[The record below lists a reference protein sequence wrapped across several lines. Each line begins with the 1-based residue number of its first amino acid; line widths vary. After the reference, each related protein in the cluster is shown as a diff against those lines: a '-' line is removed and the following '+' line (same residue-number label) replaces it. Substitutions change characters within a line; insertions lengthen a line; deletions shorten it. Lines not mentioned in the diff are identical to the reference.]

1 MTRGH
6 WRPILWGQV
15 RSERQRAAGRSLG
28 GSGYYDIWAHSAAN
42 TCFYSFHRFVCIF
55 GNKEQLSG
63 RAVIMCVTFT
73 ISSPFFKQINSF
85 VLITH
90 AKSCLVFSPTRFPV
104 SNNLKCQVSR
114 VSEEERALSPET
126 DHDQPSPSADVWP
139 RWIRCL
145 ENLL

>member
-1 MTRGH
+1 M
-6 WRPILWGQV
+6 

-55 GNKEQLSG
+55 GNKEQLSR

-73 ISSPFFKQINSF
+73 ISSPFFKEINSF

-90 AKSCLVFSPTRFPV
+90 AKSSFTYLVFSPTRFPV

-114 VSEEERALSPET
+114 VSEEERAPSPET
-126 DHDQPSPSADVWP
+126 DHDQPSPSQADVWP
-139 RWIRCL
+139 GWIRCL

>member
-1 MTRGH
+1 MRGKEQPVRLWAVVVIMTFG
-6 WRPILWGQV
+6 LTV
-15 RSERQRAAGRSLG
+15 QRIPAFTHFTGLCAFLE
-28 GSGYYDIWAHSAAN
+28 
-42 TCFYSFHRFVCIF
+42 
-55 GNKEQLSG
+55 NKEQLSG
-63 RAVIMCVTFT
+63 RAVIVCVTFT
-73 ISSPFFKQINSF
+73 ISSPFFKEINSF

-90 AKSCLVFSPTRFPV
+90 AKSSFTYLVFSPTRFPV

-139 RWIRCL
+139 GWIRCL